1 MSPFLPPPPP
11 QKEWAYFLDVDG
23 TLIDIAESPDT
34 VQVDQILLDLI
45 DHLFDATGGAVALV
59 SGRSISDLQNLVG
72 TLRVPLAGQHGLERR
87 DACGRLWMH
96 AAPPATKCAI
106 KEALAPVLTR
116 HPGLLLED
124 KGLTIALHYRKAP
137 QLSTYAQR
145 LMSRLISY
153 ENSGLELQHGK
164 CVVEIKP
171 AGFDKGAAVA
181 EYLAEEPFRNRRPV
195 FIGDDLN
202 DEHGFAEVN
211 RMEGISIK
219 VGAGP
224 SCARFRVADVAAV
237 RYWLQTA
244 FRVRLRP

>member
-1 MSPFLPPPPP
+1 MSPFVPPPPP

-23 TLIDIAESPDT
+23 TLIDIAESPDA
-34 VQVDQILLDLI
+34 VQVDQVLLDLI
-45 DHLFDATGGAVALV
+45 DRLFDATGGAVALV
-59 SGRSISDLQNLVG
+59 SGRSISDLQSLVG
-72 TLRVPLAGQHGLERR
+72 ALRVPLAGQHGLERR

-106 KEALAPVLTR
+106 KEALVPVLNR

-124 KGLTIALHYRKAP
+124 KGLTLALHYRRAP
-137 QLSTYAQR
+137 QLATYAQR
-145 LMSRLISY
+145 LLSRLISA

-219 VGAGP
+219 VGTGP

-237 RYWLQTA
+237 RYWLETA
-244 FRVRLRP
+244 FRVGVRP

>member
-1 MSPFLPPPPP
+1 MSPFVPPPLP

-23 TLIDIAESPDT
+23 TLIDIAESPDA
-34 VQVDQILLDLI
+34 VQVDQVLLDLI
-45 DHLFDATGGAVALV
+45 ERLFNATGGAVALV
-59 SGRSISDLQNLVG
+59 SGRSISDLQSLIG
-72 TLRVPLAGQHGLERR
+72 SLRVPLAGQHGLERR

-106 KEALAPVLTR
+106 KEALAPVLSR

-124 KGLTIALHYRKAP
+124 KGLTLALHYRKAP
-137 QLSTYAQR
+137 QLATYAQR
-145 LMSRLISY
+145 LLSRLIAA
-153 ENSGLELQHGK
+153 ETSGLELQHGK

-219 VGAGP
+219 VGTGP

-237 RYWLQTA
+237 RYWLETA
-244 FRVRLRP
+244 FRVRVHP